1 MMSRLEETVMKSLV
15 LTDIL
20 VETTILR
27 NHGRL
32 DEREWKGC
40 RRLPQPASVSL
51 LITSRMM
58 TGAKTQLY

>member
-1 MMSRLEETVMKSLV
+1 MKSLV